1 MHCKIFG
8 SRVSKGNLLVY
19 INSCNG
25 CVLKVLSLM
34 LFLFLPVMSF
44 AGSVTSSDD
53 TKLSIYGT
61 IKQYFV
67 WGNGNYQKDYPANTA
82 IRKSNLT
89 TFNSYMGSTTL
100 GFDIESNKISANI
113 ESDFEGDNNTL
124 ILLKAYFAYKLSDT
138 LNLLIGQDEP
148 LGELNTFSD
157 NYYAMPGFDKTR
169 PEGVSQVRLEGSFD
183 LGSVSLLP
191 AVAIENIYPYMF
203 RDEEQEEKNISVKMP
218 GVGAKLALE
227 FPFFQ
232 QKAKTYAFFETQQVY
247 FNNEDSHWPY
257 IYGIGLQL
265 PIKMVTLQSEFLY
278 GKGSTHY
285 VGLIEAVNKLGIE
298 TEVPRG
304 YTDNGDSRRLRAY
317 NIEANIALNDNWG
330 IYGGYDKVNFM
341 NELHKANIQ
350 SADGKFVG
358 VSYNL
363 TKSTTLKLEYD
374 NFKTYF
380 YCPFHDELKKATANQ
395 ILLSA
400 QYNF

>member
-1 MHCKIFG
+1 MDCKIFG
-8 SRVSKGNLLVY
+8 SKTTKGGIVVY
-19 INSCNG
+19 IKNCNG
-25 CVLKVLSLM
+25 FVVRFLSLM
-34 LFLFLPVMSF
+34 LFCLLPIASF
-44 AGSVTSSDD
+44 AGSVTSVDD
-53 TKLSIYGT
+53 KKISLYGS

-67 WGNGNYQKDYPANTA
+67 WGNGNYQEGYPANTA

-89 TFNSYMGSTTL
+89 TFNSYIGSTTL
-100 GFDIESNKISANI
+100 GLDIESDKILANI
-113 ESDFEGDNNTL
+113 ESDFEGDKNTL

-138 LNLLIGQDEP
+138 LSLLIGQDMP

-169 PEGVSQVRLEGSFD
+169 PEGVSQIRLEGSFD
-183 LGSVSLLP
+183 LGSVSLTP
-191 AVAIENIYPYMF
+191 AIAIENIYPYMF

-247 FNNEDSHWPY
+247 FNNKDSHWPY

-265 PIKMVTLQSEFLY
+265 PIKMITLQSEFLY

-304 YTDNGDSRRLRAY
+304 YTDNGQVRRLRAY
-317 NIEANIALNDNWG
+317 NIEASIALSDNWG

-341 NELHKANIQ
+341 NALHNANIQ

-358 VSYNL
+358 LSYNL

-380 YCPFHDELKKATANQ
+380 YCPLHDELKSATANQ
-395 ILLSA
+395 VLLSA